1 MTAFTSILPT
11 TPPVTLP
18 VTGTAQEL
26 AKPTAHHTM
35 IVFVDGIA
43 SACRVVLQGSHD
55 GTNWTD
61 IGTVNSPSGGLVSTQ
76 PTTHL
81 MNHIRAEMRQL
92 AGSDGTVSVMATIA
106 SDDGV

>member
-11 TPPVTLP
+11 TTPAVLP

-26 AKPTAHHTM
+26 ARPTAHHTM
-35 IVFVDGIA
+35 IVFVEGVA
-43 SACRVVLQGSHD
+43 AACRVVLQGSHD

-92 AGSDGTVSVMATIA
+92 AGPDGVSAMATIA